1 MEKNSSIEQVFET
14 TEKDSIQKR
23 HNSVLKGIIL
33 LVLGIVIMFINSK
46 LTITQGISI
55 VEPFLIM
62 VSIIFIIWGALIT
75 FIRKTYYVQGGTG
88 HKFKFSEAFFDNK
101 DHDKLVRIVESEN
114 LQDITTVKRSTQDG
128 VKLRIASTHD
138 KDVCYIQVLTFIPY
152 EYALT
157 TKAIKLSGANINYVF
172 NGLGLK

>member
-14 TEKDSIQKR
+14 TEKGSIQAKQ
-23 HNSVLKGIIL
+23 NSVMKGIIL
-33 LVLGIVIMFINSK
+33 LVIGFLIMFINSK
-46 LTITQGISI
+46 LTITQGVSI
-55 VEPFLIM
+55 IEPFLIM
-62 VSIIFIIWGALIT
+62 VGIIFIIWGALIT
-75 FIRKTYYVQGGTG
+75 FIRKTYYIHGDTG
-88 HKFKFSEAFFDNK
+88 HKLHFSEAFFDNK

-128 VKLRIASTHD
+128 VKLRVATTHN